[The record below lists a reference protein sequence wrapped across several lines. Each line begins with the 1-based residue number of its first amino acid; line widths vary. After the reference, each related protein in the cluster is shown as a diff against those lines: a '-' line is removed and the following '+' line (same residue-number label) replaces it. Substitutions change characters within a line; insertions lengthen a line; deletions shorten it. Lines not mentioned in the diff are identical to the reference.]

1 MVAELV
7 QLAQLAGQ
15 TVVTAASTDA
25 WGKAKAGLARLLGR
39 GDPGRTRTAEDRLE
53 DMRGQ
58 LASAPAAELY
68 RVREVE
74 AVRWQARLED
84 LLEEYPGLA
93 ADLEAL
99 VSLIRAELPAGI
111 ATASGHGV
119 AAGGD
124 ISIRATTGGTA
135 AGVIH
140 GNVAPPGPT
149 GPGPAG

>member
-39 GDPGRTRTAEDRLE
+39 GDPGRTRAAEDRLE
-53 DMRGQ
+53 GMRGQ
-58 LASAPAAELY
+58 LASAPAAELD

-84 LLEEYPGLA
+84 LLEEYPGVA

-99 VSLIRAELPAGI
+99 VSLIRA
-111 ATASGHGV
+111 
-119 AAGGD
+119 
-124 ISIRATTGGTA
+124 
-135 AGVIH
+135 
-140 GNVAPPGPT
+140 
-149 GPGPAG
+149 